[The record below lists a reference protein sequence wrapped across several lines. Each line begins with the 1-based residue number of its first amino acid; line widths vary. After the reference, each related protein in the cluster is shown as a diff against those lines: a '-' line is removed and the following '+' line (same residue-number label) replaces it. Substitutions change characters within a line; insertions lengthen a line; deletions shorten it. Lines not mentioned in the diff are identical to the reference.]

1 MIKSTLAGRILIV
14 TFRSEKIPSLLLAC
28 HVGMKFSIQTDFFFQ
43 DPKSITFD
51 KAFRIYFNWFHIVLP

>member
-43 DPKSITFD
+43 DPKSLFD